1 MIRKFRKQ
9 QRICGASSASIAKLV
24 ARGKLHT
31 RAAARALAVLSGRRS
46 ARGQAID
53 VTVRI
58 SQGGR
63 STFRSRPDEPN
74 HLIISNHNPSCRDGV
89 FVSIRTIRKISE
101 PKNLANAFVRVT
113 VVTRNSG
120 MFSLTEKAR
129 LFLFVCLLFGQLA
142 PARRPRRSSGAC
154 CTLQAHPRASCPLM
168 ICFPTRVPVKKT
180 RCLTAC

>member
-89 FVSIRTIRKISE
+89 FDSIRTIRKISE

-129 LFLFVCLLFGQLA
+129 LFCLSAYSSASWPQLGRRGDRLLRA
-142 PARRPRRSSGAC
+142 ARCRRTHELPALS
-154 CTLQAHPRASCPLM
+154 
-168 ICFPTRVPVKKT
+168 
-180 RCLTAC
+180 